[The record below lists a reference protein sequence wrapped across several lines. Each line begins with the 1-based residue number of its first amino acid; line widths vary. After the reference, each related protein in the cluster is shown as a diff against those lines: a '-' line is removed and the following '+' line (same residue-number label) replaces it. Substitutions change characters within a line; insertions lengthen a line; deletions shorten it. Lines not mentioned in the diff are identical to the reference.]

1 MDISYERME
10 FLNLLSRKYPTERDA
25 AAELIRRRAILR
37 LPKSTEHFLSDIHGE
52 HAAFLHILRNA
63 SGVIKGKI
71 SDLYRD
77 ILPTHERDMLCTL
90 IYYPEEKLRLLKRQ
104 DVVTAEWYR
113 ITILRMVEV
122 ARSIAVKYTRAHVR
136 KAMPDDFG
144 QLLEELLLRDDEH
157 DKQAYYSELLDAII
171 ESNQGDAVII
181 ELSRIIQYL
190 AIDRLHIIGDIYD
203 RGPRPDLIMEALIHH
218 HNVDIQWGNHDI
230 VWMGA
235 AAGSKVCVMQ
245 VLVTQVK
252 YGNLTSLEQGY
263 GISLRMLSTFAD
275 TVYAGDPCVGF
286 LPRQVEMEDD
296 EDDMELARM
305 HKAAAVLMFKLEGQ
319 FLKRHP
325 EYGMDCRLLLDK
337 IDYERGTIVIGEN
350 EYKLRSCRFP
360 TIDPS
365 DPYALTDA
373 ENEVVERMAAAF
385 AHSDKLQQHVRFLL
399 SAGSM
404 YLCFNGNL
412 LYHGCVPMNDDGTL
426 MPLPLDMGDG
436 QFPLGREALDCAERT
451 VRQGYFARHDSHARL
466 SGQDFMWYLWCG
478 SASPLFGKSGMTT
491 FERYFIED
499 QSTWTEVK
507 NAYYALI
514 ESEDTAKRILSA
526 FGLDSERGH
535 IINGHVPVKVSRGES
550 PVRAGGRLLVI
561 DGGLSRAY
569 QSVTGIAGYT
579 LIFSSHALSL
589 VAHQPFESTASAI
602 TDEQDMHSVQTVVE
616 QMPRRLRIADTDQG
630 KHLKRSIEDLGCL
643 IDAYASGAIKPK
655 YDSNET

>member
-1 MDISYERME
+1 
-10 FLNLLSRKYPTERDA
+10 
-25 AAELIRRRAILR
+25 
-37 LPKSTEHFLSDIHGE
+37 
-52 HAAFLHILRNA
+52 
-63 SGVIKGKI
+63 
-71 SDLYRD
+71 
-77 ILPTHERDMLCTL
+77 
-90 IYYPEEKLRLLKRQ
+90 
-104 DVVTAEWYR
+104 
-113 ITILRMVEV
+113 
-122 ARSIAVKYTRAHVR
+122 
-136 KAMPDDFG
+136 
-144 QLLEELLLRDDEH
+144 
-157 DKQAYYSELLDAII
+157 
-171 ESNQGDAVII
+171 
-181 ELSRIIQYL
+181 
-190 AIDRLHIIGDIYD
+190 
-203 RGPRPDLIMEALIHH
+203 
-218 HNVDIQWGNHDI
+218 
-230 VWMGA
+230 
-235 AAGSKVCVMQ
+235 
-245 VLVTQVK
+245 
-252 YGNLTSLEQGY
+252 
-263 GISLRMLSTFAD
+263 
-275 TVYAGDPCVGF
+275 
-286 LPRQVEMEDD
+286 
-296 EDDMELARM
+296 
-305 HKAAAVLMFKLEGQ
+305 
-319 FLKRHP
+319 
-325 EYGMDCRLLLDK
+325 
-337 IDYERGTIVIGEN
+337 
-350 EYKLRSCRFP
+350 
-360 TIDPS
+360 
-365 DPYALTDA
+365 
-373 ENEVVERMAAAF
+373 
-385 AHSDKLQQHVRFLL
+385 
-399 SAGSM
+399 
-404 YLCFNGNL
+404 
-412 LYHGCVPMNDDGTL
+412 MNDDGTL